1 MLVFSKQ
8 GAYECSSFDTYIH
21 TGVHVVSI
29 QEPWR
34 LGVYFIGYRIHNG
47 YVGHLNKKEIT
58 SCLLFLPSLKFY
70 MYIFIYYLFKMYHRC
85 SLFFCGAG

>member
-70 MYIFIYYLFKMYHRC
+70 MYIFIYYLFKM
-85 SLFFCGAG
+85 